1 MLTQFAVLHSQET
14 TLLEST
20 FRELASNG
28 AVVSVTVYQMDE
40 GYTVAI
46 KTITDLHTL
55 SLHRGGTRYFKTI
68 DAAAAVVRSCGFV
81 SCGFVNVLV
90 SWEQVPPEMAPKK
103 QPPPSSKRI
112 PPPKK
117 KRRR

>member
-1 MLTQFAVLHSQET
+1 MLTQNAVLHSQET

-28 AVVSVTVYQMDE
+28 AVVSVTVYQMEE

-68 DAAAAVVRSCGFV
+68 DAAAAVVRSCGFA
-81 SCGFVNVLV
+81 SVLV
-90 SWEQVPPEMAPKK
+90 SWEQAPPEVAPRKL
-103 QPPPSSKRI
+103 PPPSSKRI

-117 KRRR
+117 KRRK

>member
-14 TLLEST
+14 ILLEST

-81 SCGFVNVLV
+81 NVLV
-90 SWEQVPPEMAPKK
+90 SWEQVPPEVAPKK
-103 QPPPSSKRI
+103 QPPPSSKRT